1 MPVVKPIAAIVCDD
15 IRQEKTNKEILI
27 GVYSNELIIH
37 KTPARLRLSV
47 FVLVDVLEI
56 GETAFE
62 IRLDGPDGPSE
73 HTIRGGLEGAQSTP
87 PRHRIGLPFKSFFIT
102 LASEGDLLVKFRE
115 PGKRWRTIAVLPVLI
130 AKDTISVSTETQ
142 QPS

>member
-1 MPVVKPIAAIVCDD
+1 MPAVKPIAAIVCDD
-15 IRQEKTNKEILI
+15 IRHEKSNKEILI

-37 KTPARLRLSV
+37 KKPARLRLSV

-56 GETAFE
+56 GETEFE

-73 HTIRGGLEGAQSTP
+73 NAIRGVLEGAHNTS
-87 PRHRIGLPFKSFFIT
+87 PRHRIGLPFKSFVIT
-102 LASEGDLLVKFRE
+102 LASEGDLLVRFRE

-130 AKDTISVSTETQ
+130 AKDAISVSTETQ

>member
-1 MPVVKPIAAIVCDD
+1 MPAVKPIAAIVCDD
-15 IRQEKTNKEILI
+15 IRQEKSNKDILI

-37 KTPARLRLSV
+37 KKPARLRLSV

-56 GETAFE
+56 GETEFE

-73 HTIRGGLEGAQSTP
+73 NSIKGVFEGAQSTSS
-87 PRHRIGLPFKSFFIT
+87 RHRIGLPFKSFVIV
-102 LASEGDLLVKFRE
+102 LASDGDLLVRFRE
-115 PGKRWRTIAVLPVLI
+115 PGKRWRTIAVLPVRI
-130 AKDTISVSTETQ
+130 AEDAITVSTETQ